1 MRRRSTSDATADV
14 AVVGAGIAGLSVA
27 YELSRAG
34 RSVIVL
40 DRGPIGG
47 GMTART
53 TGHLAS
59 ELDDYYHVLI
69 EARGIDAAREVCAA
83 QVAAV
88 DRIEAIVREERL
100 DCDFARL
107 DGYLFPAPE
116 TDPAVLEKE
125 HAAARRVGL
134 AVDWAD
140 EAPIPGL
147 RSGRGLRFPN
157 QGRFHPLKY
166 LNGLIGCLAGAGV
179 RLHGGTTVNDV
190 AEQEDG
196 TVLVR
201 TEAGASAHVGACVV
215 ATNSPFNEVDVHYKQ
230 APYRTYA
237 IAARVPRGS
246 VADALFWDTLDPY
259 HYVRLQ
265 PGEDGSDWLISGG
278 EDHKSGEADDME
290 ARLARLESWTRTLF
304 PGLGEV
310 EHRWSGQVMEP
321 VDYAALIG
329 RSPTGRNIYMA
340 TGDSGQGLTN
350 AVAASLIIG
359 GLDPRARGALRAGAR
374 PAARR
379 ARRRQGVHRRECR
392 GGREARRE
400 TDAGRGRLDRGDPVR
415 RRRDPAPGPEQA
427 RRLSR
432 RIRQALQALG
442 RMHACRL
449 HRAVE
454 PVREVL
460 GLPLP
465 RLAFRAGR
473 HGDQRPGGRAA
484 RGRVT
489 RIQRC
494 GPIRAWACS
503 AQNTWL

>member
-1 MRRRSTSDATADV
+1 VNASSERSRSLWGKSATVDAPPLAADATADV

-27 YELSRAG
+27 YELARAG

-59 ELDDYYHVLI
+59 ELDDYYHALI
-69 EARGIDAAREVCAA
+69 EVRGIDAAREVCAA

-140 EAPIPGL
+140 EPPIPGL

-166 LNGLIGCLAGAGV
+166 LNGLIGCLPGAGV

-196 TVLVR
+196 TVRVR
-201 TEAGASAHVGACVV
+201 TADDATVRAGACVV

-265 PGEDGSDWLISGG
+265 PAEDGSDWLISGG

-350 AVAASLIIG
+350 AVAASLIIS
-359 GLDPRARGALRAGAR
+359 GLILGREVPYGPAHDPQRAVRGAVKEFIAENAEAVGKLAAKLTPGEVGSIEEIPFGEGAIL
-374 PAARR
+374 
-379 ARRRQGVHRRECR
+379 RQGLSKLAVYRDESGKPSKRSAACTHAGCIVQWNPFEKCWDCPCH
-392 GGREARRE
+392 GSHFAPDGTAINAPAVAPLE
-400 TDAGRGRLDRGDPVR
+400 DA
-415 RRRDPAPGPEQA
+415 
-427 RRLSR
+427 
-432 RIRQALQALG
+432 
-442 RMHACRL
+442 
-449 HRAVE
+449 
-454 PVREVL
+454 
-460 GLPLP
+460 
-465 RLAFRAGR
+465 
-473 HGDQRPGGRAA
+473 
-484 RGRVT
+484 
-489 RIQRC
+489 
-494 GPIRAWACS
+494 
-503 AQNTWL
+503 

>member
-1 MRRRSTSDATADV
+1 MNASSERSRSLWGKSATVDAPPLAADATADV

-27 YELSRAG
+27 YELARAG

-83 QVAAV
+83 QAAAV
-88 DRIEAIVREERL
+88 DRIEAIVREERI

-125 HAAARRVGL
+125 HAAAPRVGL

-147 RSGRGLRFPN
+147 RSGRALRFPN

-166 LNGLIGCLAGAGV
+166 LNGLIGCLGGAGV

-190 AEQEDG
+190 AEQEVG

-215 ATNSPFNEVDVHYKQ
+215 ATNSPFNEVEVHYKQ

-237 IAARVPRGS
+237 IAGRVPRGS
-246 VADALFWDTLDPY
+246 VEDALFWDTLDPY

-265 PGEDGSDWLISGG
+265 PADDASDWLISGG
-278 EDHKSGEADDME
+278 EDHKTGEADDME
-290 ARLARLESWTRTLF
+290 VRFALLESWTRTLF

-310 EHRWSGQVMEP
+310 EHRWSGQVLEP
-321 VDYAALIG
+321 VDHVALIG
-329 RSPTGRNIYMA
+329 RSTTGRNIYMA

-350 AVAASLIIG
+350 GVAAGRLI
-359 GLDPRARGALRAGAR
+359 AALI
-374 PAARR
+374 
-379 ARRRQGVHRRECR
+379 
-392 GGREARRE
+392 GGRELPYAEAHDPQRAVRSAVKEFVVENLDAARKLAENVTPAEVGSADEIKPGEGAILRQGLKKL
-400 TDAGRGRLDRGDPVR
+400 AAY
-415 RRRDPAPGPEQA
+415 RDPSGAIRSVSAECTHAGCIVSWNPFEKCWDCPCHGSHFAPDGTAINAP
-427 RRLSR
+427 
-432 RIRQALQALG
+432 
-442 RMHACRL
+442 
-449 HRAVE
+449 AVE
-454 PVREVL
+454 PL
-460 GLPLP
+460 G
-465 RLAFRAGR
+465 G
-473 HGDQRPGGRAA
+473 
-484 RGRVT
+484 
-489 RIQRC
+489 
-494 GPIRAWACS
+494 
-503 AQNTWL
+503 QNS

>member
-1 MRRRSTSDATADV
+1 M
-14 AVVGAGIAGLSVA
+14 
-27 YELSRAG
+27 
-34 RSVIVL
+34 
-40 DRGPIGG
+40 
-47 GMTART
+47 
-53 TGHLAS
+53 
-59 ELDDYYHVLI
+59 
-69 EARGIDAAREVCAA
+69 
-83 QVAAV
+83 
-88 DRIEAIVREERL
+88 
-100 DCDFARL
+100 
-107 DGYLFPAPE
+107 
-116 TDPAVLEKE
+116 LEKE

-140 EAPIPGL
+140 EPPIPGL

-201 TEAGASAHVGACVV
+201 TADGATVRAGACVV

-265 PGEDGSDWLISGG
+265 PAEDGSDWLISGG

-359 GLDPRARGALRAGAR
+359 GLILGREVPYGPAHDPQRAVRGAVKEFIAENA
-374 PAARR
+374 
-379 ARRRQGVHRRECR
+379 R
-392 GGREARRE
+392 GGRA
-400 TDAGRGRLDRGDPVR
+400 
-415 RRRDPAPGPEQA
+415 
-427 RRLSR
+427 S
-432 RIRQALQALG
+432 
-442 RMHACRL
+442 
-449 HRAVE
+449 
-454 PVREVL
+454 
-460 GLPLP
+460 LPP
-465 RLAFRAGR
+465 
-473 HGDQRPGGRAA
+473 
-484 RGRVT
+484 
-489 RIQRC
+489 
-494 GPIRAWACS
+494 S
-503 AQNTWL
+503 